1 MSIRIREHATAEP
14 APSVNLTQSPPE
26 WTRFNLARRIVQV
39 ADKAER
45 KSWMDT
51 LRCSETP
58 DFMLALDIE
67 VRRQWPLRY
76 QPFVIPPELV
86 AIMQQQKV
94 VVE

>member
-14 APSVNLTQSPPE
+14 PATVDISRLPPD

-39 ADKAER
+39 ADKDAR

-58 DFMLALDIE
+58 EFMLALDIE
-67 VRRQWPLRY
+67 VRRQWPLRR
-76 QPFVIPPELV
+76 QPFVIPPELIK
-86 AIMQQQKV
+86 IMQQEKV